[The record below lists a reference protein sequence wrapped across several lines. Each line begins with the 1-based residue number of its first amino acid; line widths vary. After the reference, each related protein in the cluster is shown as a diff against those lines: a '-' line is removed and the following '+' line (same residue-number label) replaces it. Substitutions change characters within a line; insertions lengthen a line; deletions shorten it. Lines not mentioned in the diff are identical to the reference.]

1 MEAVLKKMKIVYV
14 YSTMARTGG
23 TERMITEKA
32 NYLSEKYGYDVTI
45 ISCFQL
51 PNEENF
57 FNKSNKIKQ
66 INLAVPFFSQYKYR
80 YPKRLWVKWHVN
92 RLLRKSITQS
102 VQQIDPDILIGV
114 SRFKANYI
122 SSIKCRAIKIIEC
135 HEVRYNTIYDA
146 SENRSFPARVFM
158 QIYSFFY
165 FRSIERYADVVVA
178 LTEDDAKLW
187 KRSKHTEVIPNFST
201 MSVNQYSDCTAKR
214 VIAVGRLA
222 WEKGFGRLVQ
232 VWSIVSSKHPDW
244 HLDLYGEGVMY
255 NTLKTLIKI
264 YKASHINI
272 YNFKSDISK
281 EYATSSIC
289 TVTSYF
295 EGFSLAILEAMK
307 HGIPCVAFD
316 CPFGPRSIINDS
328 YNGFLVDDG
337 DIRRFADRLCRLIE
351 DKNLR
356 EVFSRNCIEKSKSFD
371 VESIMKKWKDLFEQM
386 INDVPI
392 GLNYSF

>member
-1 MEAVLKKMKIVYV
+1 MKIAYV
-14 YSTMARTGG
+14 YSTMARPGG

-32 NYLSEKYGYDVTI
+32 NYLSEQFGYDITI

-57 FNKSNKIKQ
+57 FNKSNKVKQ
-66 INLAVPFFSQYKYR
+66 INLAVPYFSQYKEK
-80 YPKRLWVKWHVN
+80 YPKRLWVKWQAN
-92 RLLRKSITQS
+92 RQLRNSITQS

-114 SRFKANYI
+114 SRFKANFI
-122 SSIKCRAIKIIEC
+122 SSVKCRAKKIIEC

-146 SENRSFPARVFM
+146 SVNQSFLARVYM

-165 FRSIERYADVVVA
+165 FRTVERHADILIT
-178 LTEDDAKLW
+178 LTEEDAVLW
-187 KRSKHTEVIPNFST
+187 KRAKHTEVIRNFST
-201 MSVNQYSDCTAKR
+201 LPVSQHSNCTAKR
-214 VIAVGRLA
+214 VIAAGRLA

-244 HLDLYGEGVMY
+244 HLVIFGEGNMY
-255 NTLKTLIKI
+255 NTLQTLMKI
-264 YKASHINI
+264 YKTKNVFFH
-272 YNFKSDISK
+272 NFTSTISQ
-281 EYATSSIC
+281 EYTNSSIC
-289 TVTSYF
+289 AVTSYF

-307 HGIPCVAFD
+307 HGVPCVAFD

-351 DKNLR
+351 DENLR
-356 EVFSRNCIEKSKSFD
+356 KDFSANAIEKSKSFD
-371 VESIMKKWKDLFEQM
+371 VDIIMRQWKALFEQM
-386 INDVPI
+386 TNNVTV
-392 GLNYSF
+392 

>member
-165 FRSIERYADVVVA
+165 FRSIERYADVVVT

-337 DIRRFADRLCRLIE
+337 DIRRFANRLCRLIE